1 MQKNVIFAVQT
12 GKQRLKQVVKA
23 PPKISNQ
30 LMHNFTVWI
39 FRGMLL
45 QNIICLKFYK

>member
-23 PPKISNQ
+23 PPKN
-30 LMHNFTVWI
+30 
-39 FRGMLL
+39 L
-45 QNIICLKFYK
+45 QSADA